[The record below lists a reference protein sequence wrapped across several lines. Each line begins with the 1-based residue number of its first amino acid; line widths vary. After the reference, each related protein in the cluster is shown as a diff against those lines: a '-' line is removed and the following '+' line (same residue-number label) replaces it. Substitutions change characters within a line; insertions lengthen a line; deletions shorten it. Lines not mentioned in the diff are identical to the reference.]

1 MSHTWWSGDQA
12 SGTGLPAR
20 RWIADMNQV
29 LALRAGQVFDGE
41 RSLGPAT
48 VLIQDGQIRDV
59 DTSGAQPPEGAEI
72 LDFGSEA
79 CLLPGLID
87 AHVHLCFDA
96 SADVVKSLAACDD
109 DALLDHMAAASI
121 RALRAGVTTVR
132 DLGDR
137 NYLSLKLGGHAP
149 ATTLPHIVAAGP
161 PITTNRGHCHFLGGQ
176 AEGEAA
182 LRAAVLERAERGC
195 DAVKV
200 MVSGGNL
207 TPGNRPHESQ
217 YDLAAL
223 RIVVD
228 EAHRV
233 GLPAA
238 AHAHGA
244 RAVADAVEAGFD
256 TLEHVTFFTAD
267 GVDADPALLDRIAAS
282 GMAVSITVGSVP
294 DAPVPYPAI
303 ARRMA
308 AIIPNHVRMFRAGA
322 VMVPGTD
329 AGVSPG
335 KPHDVLPYAL
345 RALVELIGMTPVQAL
360 RAATSIAARAIG
372 LERTKG
378 RIAAGA
384 DADVLV
390 VRGDLLADICSA
402 TNVEAVFRAGH
413 RVR

>member
-1 MSHTWWSGDQA
+1 MSHM
-12 SGTGLPAR
+12 L
-20 RWIADMNQV
+20 V
-29 LALRAGQVFDGE
+29 LRAGQVFDGE
-41 RSLGPAT
+41 RSRGEAG
-48 VLIQDGQIRDV
+48 VLIQDGKITDL
-59 DTSGAQPPEGAEI
+59 DTSCAQPPEGSEVV
-72 LDFGSEA
+72 DFGSDA

-87 AHVHLCFDA
+87 AHVHLSFDA
-96 SADVVKSLAACDD
+96 SANVVTSLAACDD
-109 DALLDHMAAASI
+109 NALSDRIEAAAI

-137 NYLSLKLGGHAP
+137 NYMSLKLSGRVP
-149 ATTLPHIVAAGP
+149 STTLPHIVAAGP
-161 PITTNRGHCHFLGGQ
+161 PITTNGGHCYFLGGE

-207 TPGNRPHESQ
+207 TVGSRPHESQ

-228 EAHRV
+228 EAHRA

-238 AHAHGA
+238 AHVHGA

-256 TLEHVTFFTAD
+256 TLEHVTFFTAA

-282 GMAVSITVGSVP
+282 GTAVSVTVGSVP
-294 DAPVPYPAI
+294 NAPRPYPAI
-303 ARRMA
+303 VQRMD
-308 AIIPNHVRMFRAGA
+308 AIVANHSRMFRAGA
-322 VMVPGTD
+322 MMVPGTD

-345 RALVELIGMTPVQAL
+345 QALVERIGMTPLQAL
-360 RAATSIAARAIG
+360 RAATSTAASAIG
-372 LERTKG
+372 LEATKG

-384 DADVLV
+384 DADMLV
-390 VRGDLLADICSA
+390 IRGDPLADIGSL
-402 TNVEAVFRAGH
+402 THVEAVFRAGV